1 MHTVRQL
8 DNNGVVGSSVAL
20 GPSIAE
26 DGLEASS
33 DSAVSWMGS
42 EHSSSPYSLDY
53 TRYDDDDEINKIRYE
68 CSKYSNGC
76 CENMNYEFQRKAPR
90 L

>member
-20 GPSIAE
+20 GPSTAE

-42 EHSSSPYSLDY
+42 EHASSPYSLDMKY
-53 TRYDDDDEINKIRYE
+53 T
-68 CSKYSNGC
+68 CSVDFARHQNGNPKYGTIPLGWFLSWSI
-76 CENMNYEFQRKAPR
+76 
-90 L
+90 